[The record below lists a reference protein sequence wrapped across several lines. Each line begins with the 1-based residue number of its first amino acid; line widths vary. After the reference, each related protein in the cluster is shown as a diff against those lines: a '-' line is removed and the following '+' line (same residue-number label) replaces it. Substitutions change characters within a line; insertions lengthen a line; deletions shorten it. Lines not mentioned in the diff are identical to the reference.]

1 DLHDRI
7 VAAGYRSFLA
17 VNTAARDQDLGI
29 EFWSKH
35 TNAFGVMDVPIARRI
50 ADHVALAVSHEQLA
64 AAARQVAET
73 RARADR
79 LESRVR
85 ALTEELDLRT
95 GQGKAVGQS
104 EQWKDVL
111 RKAAQVAPTEAT
123 VLVTGESGTGKEVIA
138 RLIHRASLR
147 KDGPFVALNCA

>member
-1 DLHDRI
+1 ANKVLPHDRMTMTFDTEMGEIVMEAGSNDDIALGERIRLRDHVNHGRDRQDAVLIIHDLRSEPLPIVEPADLHDRI

-79 LESRVR
+79 
-85 ALTEELDLRT
+85 
-95 GQGKAVGQS
+95 
-104 EQWKDVL
+104 
-111 RKAAQVAPTEAT
+111 
-123 VLVTGESGTGKEVIA
+123 
-138 RLIHRASLR
+138 
-147 KDGPFVALNCA
+147 